1 MNRRLAIALLVAAA
15 LAGGILVKLQMERPD
30 STGSPAIDAANATSL
45 SGDVRV
51 SFELPDVAGNL
62 RNSAEWDGQPML
74 INFWATWCAP
84 CRREIPLLKQTQEA
98 HSASGLQVIG
108 IAVDYPDEVAAYA
121 EEAQFNYP
129 VLVGQEE
136 AMAVAEGSGVE
147 FIGLPFTM
155 VVAPD
160 GQLIKAHIGEIHQ
173 EQIDRI
179 TSVLAEVSS
188 GTLDVAAARERLG
201 RL

>member
-1 MNRRLAIALLVAAA
+1 MR
-15 LAGGILVKLQMERPD
+15 
-30 STGSPAIDAANATSL
+30 GS
-45 SGDVRV
+45 G
-51 SFELPDVAGNL
+51 
-62 RNSAEWDGQPML
+62 
-74 INFWATWCAP
+74 
-84 CRREIPLLKQTQEA
+84 
-98 HSASGLQVIG
+98 
-108 IAVDYPDEVAAYA
+108 
-121 EEAQFNYP
+121 
-129 VLVGQEE
+129 
-136 AMAVAEGSGVE
+136 VAEGSGVE